1 VFNAKPFQLVF
12 MGSERGKPFIALH
25 GWHGLMG
32 AMTIGNYACH
42 FQRYAANIP
51 IIMSAPANPNPIDQA
66 LLTALDAA
74 FAAIAAIDSP
84 TFTGTPALPT
94 QSVTDNSTPAV
105 NSAWV
110 AANLVPCAL
119 IADVPTAYT
128 SVPAVDGTAS
138 AGSATTQSRG
148 HHVHPSDTAGYAGGP
163 IGPLTLLANPTL
175 AGAPPVGVLL
185 TAPSESDSGVLAF
198 GVIDAGSF

>member
-1 VFNAKPFQLVF
+1 
-12 MGSERGKPFIALH
+12 
-25 GWHGLMG
+25 
-32 AMTIGNYACH
+32 
-42 FQRYAANIP
+42 
-51 IIMSAPANPNPIDQA
+51 MSAPANPNPIDQA

-84 TFTGTPALPT
+84 TFIG
-94 QSVTDNSTPAV
+94 TPAV

-110 AANLVPCAL
+110 AANLVPYAL
-119 IADVPTAYT
+119 IVDVPTAYT